1 MKIPHPT
8 HLSVIARSAATRQS
22 SSSPLARSAPLL
34 GKAPL
39 ASPLTAPAS
48 ILFVLYVLLVLFS
61 ASALPAADPS
71 RPTPLASSLPEGL
84 YAEFTTPRGT
94 VTAELFYTQAPL
106 MCANFVSLSEGT
118 REAKNGQPFYT
129 GLTWYRVVPGFVL
142 QSGNPGLR
150 DTDALPK
157 PVTPHFPDEFV
168 PGLRHDAAGILS
180 MANAGPDTNSCE
192 FFLTLAPTPRLN
204 YLHSVFGRVVRGR
217 ELLPL
222 IQQQDALAI
231 KILRVGPA
239 AQAFR
244 ADATTFATL
253 SAAAKKYTAARE
265 PGPTTHFDDPDHLIP
280 TEPPRAKNFNYKLA
294 NFERATGTSIFA
306 RLLAKSPPDTD
317 GRKLNNYLRDL
328 AEKLG
333 VLQNGALVLYIAD
346 RDEWKLWIGDATT
359 ATFMGRPGTVKDFMQ
374 AGAFHTAKQALLTAA
389 QAEGLAAYAAQ
400 KSAAPADKQPPPA
413 QRLKLITD
421 AVLDALIF
429 KLEPKS

>member
-1 MKIPHPT
+1 MNTAH
-8 HLSVIARSAATRQS
+8 R
-22 SSSPLARSAPLL
+22 PL
-34 GKAPL
+34 
-39 ASPLTAPAS
+39 
-48 ILFVLYVLLVLFS
+48 ILVLLIVLL
-61 ASALPAADPS
+61 LPLIPLPLHAAEAPPLPS
-71 RPTPLASSLPEGL
+71 GL
-84 YAEFTTPRGT
+84 YAQFTTPRGEII
-94 VTAELFYTQAPL
+94 AELFYTRAPL
-106 MCANFVSLSEGT
+106 MCANFTSLAEGT
-118 REAKNGQPFYT
+118 RETKNGKPFYT

-168 PGLRHDAAGILS
+168 PGLHHDSAGILS

-204 YLHSVFGRVVRGR
+204 YLHSVFGHVVRGLD
-217 ELLPL
+217 LLPQ
-222 IQQQDALAI
+222 IKPGDAFSI
-231 KILRVGPA
+231 KILRIGAA

-244 ADATTFATL
+244 ADESTFAAL
-253 SAAAKKYTAARE
+253 SAAQKKYTAARE

-294 NFERATGTSIFA
+294 NFERATGTRVVA

-333 VLQNGALVLYIAD
+333 VLKSGALVLYVAD
-346 RDEWKLWIGDATT
+346 RAEWKLWVGDDT
-359 ATFMGRPGTVKDFMQ
+359 AAAFMGRTGTIKDFMQ
-374 AGAFHTAKQALLTAA
+374 AGAFHIAKQTLLTNA
-389 QAEGLAAYAAQ
+389 QAEGTAAFAAQ
-400 KSAAPADKQPPPA
+400 NPQLSSLNSQPMPP

-421 AVLDALIF
+421 SVLDSLLL
-429 KLEPKS
+429 KLEPK